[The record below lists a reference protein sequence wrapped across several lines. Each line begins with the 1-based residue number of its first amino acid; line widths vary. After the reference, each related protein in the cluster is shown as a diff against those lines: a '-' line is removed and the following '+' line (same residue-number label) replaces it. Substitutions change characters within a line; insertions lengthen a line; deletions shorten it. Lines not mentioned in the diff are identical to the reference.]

1 LLSEE
6 QKAKILRARNR
17 DNARRTRKRKKLYV
31 NFIDKA
37 LKALETAL
45 GVTSSS
51 SASQTTKLEDD
62 GRSDND
68 NEESCQ
74 DMEDVKQEQIGRVD
88 GKLEGR
94 CSSDFSRQRTNS
106 STAVEIDSSSR
117 SSSSFPSVHSLGHV
131 KDPRQISSSA
141 ATSSGENELTSRT
154 SSGAERRHDTHN
166 TALCE
171 GERRKM
177 RTPVPRCSMESSV
190 TKSNLL
196 AKRVRYMRA
205 YLKLRHSPLRDL
217 FESGPGSGSGPGT
230 GPASPSKV
238 AEWLTVCAA
247 DVVHVTPLAAY
258 RQAKDLH
265 QMGPCPPDCM
275 YECRG
280 VDAVAMDCQRIAE
293 YFDSLRGA
301 SSYEVSSPY
310 KGANH
315 CSDNSGSAKSKLHRH
330 WFASF
335 AMDSDNATLC
345 DNGST
350 LLVCYTLTVQVVDQ
364 KSSLTLKSDCTSP
377 RVFPYPFPAAA
388 ITQLTQPR
396 AAAVTAG
403 NSPTPSSYR
412 HQESASS
419 SSSSASSSSSNSSS
433 NRASALPQRLDQRRQ
448 TDCKSEDDVE
458 ADLQEDKDDD
468 DICKWLE
475 MALDTT
481 YIRDPTYQRRR
492 TVSVGRDFSEQEI
505 SRVSFTGSAADDG
518 CESDSDGE
526 EEESTPPND
535 RKTKRSK
542 MSSSGADS
550 DMCGAAEMEPLP
562 AASGTVLFKLCIQAR
577 VEFGGS
583 GCDSDGRIL
592 RITEHFSAPRDSPI

>member
-1 LLSEE
+1 VE

-51 SASQTTKLEDD
+51 SASQTTQLEDD

-74 DMEDVKQEQIGRVD
+74 DMGDVKQEQIGRDIV
-88 GKLEGR
+88 KLEGR
-94 CSSDFSRQRTNS
+94 CSSDYSRQRTNS

-117 SSSSFPSVHSLGHV
+117 SSSSFPPVHSLGHV

-141 ATSSGENELTSRT
+141 AASSGENELTSRA
-154 SSGAERRHDTHN
+154 SSGAERRPDTHN
-166 TALCE
+166 TTLCE
-171 GERRKM
+171 GERSKM

-301 SSYEVSSPY
+301 SSCEVSSRCED
-310 KGANH
+310 ASH
-315 CSDNSGSAKSKLHRH
+315 CSNSSRSANSKLHRH

-350 LLVCYTLTVQVVDQ
+350 LLVGYTLTVQIVDQ
-364 KSSLTLKSDCTSP
+364 KSSMTLKSDCTSP
-377 RVFPYPFPAAA
+377 RVFPYPFPAAT
-388 ITQLTQPR
+388 IIQLTQPR

-403 NSPTPSSYR
+403 NSPTPSSCR

-419 SSSSASSSSSNSSS
+419 GSSSASSSSSSSS
-433 NRASALPQRLDQRRQ
+433 RASALPQRLDQRKQ

-481 YIRDPTYQRRR
+481 YIRDPAYQRRR

-505 SRVSFTGSAADDG
+505 SRVSYTGSVADDG

-526 EEESTPPND
+526 EEELTPPND

-542 MSSSGADS
+542 MSSSGADR
-550 DMCGAAEMEPLP
+550 DMCGAAEMEPPP